1 MKKQETPVILT
12 RAEIQRLIEAIEVEE
27 LTFIAELKRRREE
40 GSLWLDYP
48 KAKIFLAIRNQAI
61 IRLAF
66 STGLRVKEITNL
78 NDQDIYLEER
88 RIKVRAGKNR
98 NDEYQ
103 PVTKPETLKALKRY
117 QKKRKAFKYN
127 KEGALF
133 IGKSGSRVKVRDL
146 QRMIKEFA
154 DKANITKNVYF
165 HILRHSFGTEYFDSC
180 GDLGR
185 TQVAMRHK
193 SIESTEIYMH
203 LGKANVERG
212 LIEADL

>member
-12 RAEIQRLIEAIEVEE
+12 RNEVGRLIGAIELEE
-27 LTFIAELKRRREE
+27 LNFTARLKKRKEE
-40 GSLWLDYP
+40 GSQWLDYI
-48 KAKIFLAIRNQAI
+48 KAKIFLAIRNQAV

-88 RIKVRAGKNR
+88 RIKVRAGKNK

-103 PVTKPETLKALKRY
+103 PVTKKETLKSLRKY
-117 QKKRKAFKYN
+117 WKKRKAFKYN
-127 KEGALF
+127 KGNAFF
-133 IGKSGSRVKVRDL
+133 IGKNGERVKVRDL

-154 DKANITKNVYF
+154 AKANITKNVYF

-193 SIESTEIYMH
+193 SIESTQIYMH
-203 LGKANVERG
+203 LGKENVAKG
-212 LIEADL
+212 LREADL